1 MTRVTLDRLT
11 KAYTAAGHPA
21 VDHLSLEIEPGEIVA
36 LLGPSGCG
44 KTTTLKMIAGLLDPS
59 EGDVLFDGQSVRGVP
74 AEKRNSVMV
83 FQEHALFPFMS
94 VGQNV
99 GFGLQVRGVERKQ
112 IEKKVDEMLELV
124 QLPGIARRRPQE
136 LSGGQRQRVAL
147 ARALV
152 TEPKLLLLDEPLANL
167 DAHLRDEMRAL
178 ILDIQDRTGITTV
191 IVTHDQQ
198 EAVLLADR
206 IALMFDGVLQHYDEP
221 IELFQH
227 PLNEREARFFGGLNF
242 IPAVRKGNIAETPI
256 GDFRLDGESLP
267 RMPEGE
273 ATLTIRPEHIRVG
286 VPPGPNAVT
295 GTLFLCIFI
304 GTHTRCMVRIGTHEI
319 EAMKGID
326 STMLDEGGEIT
337 IGFPSEHIWLFP
349 RRPPV

>member
-1 MTRVTLDRLT
+1 MTKVALDRLT
-11 KAYTAAGHPA
+11 KVYPGSLKPS
-21 VDHLSLEIEPGEIVA
+21 VDRLSLEIEPGEIVA

-44 KTTTLKMIAGLLDPS
+44 KTTTLKMIAGLLRPS
-59 EGDVLFDGQSVRGVP
+59 AGDILFNGASVRGVQ
-74 AEKRNSVMV
+74 AEKRNAVMV

-94 VGQNV
+94 VGENV
-99 GFGLQVRGVERKQ
+99 GFGLQVRGVDRKGIERR
-112 IEKKVDEMLELV
+112 VDEMLELV
-124 QLPGIARRRPQE
+124 QLPGIARRRPHE

-152 TEPKLLLLDEPLANL
+152 TEPQLLLLDEPLVNL

-242 IPAVRKGNIAETPI
+242 LPAIRRGTVAETPV
-256 GDFRLDGESLP
+256 GNFQLDEENAS
-267 RMPEGE
+267 RMPQGE
-273 ATLTIRPEHIRVG
+273 AVMTIRPEHIRVG
-286 VPPGPNAVT
+286 AQPGPNTIT
-295 GTLFLCIFI
+295 GRLFLCIFI
-304 GTHTRCMVRIGTHEI
+304 GTHTRCQVRVDDYEL
-319 EAMKGID
+319 EAIKGID
-326 STMLDEGGEIT
+326 SMMLDEGHD
-337 IGFPSEHIWLFP
+337 IGIHFPPEHIWLFP
-349 RRPPV
+349 RRPPA